1 VVALA
6 ARVRERLD
14 PRSREEA
21 SMTAPPAPRAPPDPT
36 TAAMTAQI
44 VERDQFRIENVRLG
58 QALVTAL
65 TEIEALKTERAQ
77 LAANAE
83 HALVKGYDQAVH
95 EIRDHFAKVHNGY
108 IVAVIEEIWLKKKE
122 RS

>member
-1 VVALA
+1 
-6 ARVRERLD
+6 
-14 PRSREEA
+14 
-21 SMTAPPAPRAPPDPT
+21 MTAPLDPT

-44 VERDQFRIENVRLG
+44 AERDQLRTENVRLG

-65 TEIEALKTERAQ
+65 TEIEVLKTERTFA
-77 LAANAE
+77 
-83 HALVKGYDQAVH
+83 KGYDQAVH